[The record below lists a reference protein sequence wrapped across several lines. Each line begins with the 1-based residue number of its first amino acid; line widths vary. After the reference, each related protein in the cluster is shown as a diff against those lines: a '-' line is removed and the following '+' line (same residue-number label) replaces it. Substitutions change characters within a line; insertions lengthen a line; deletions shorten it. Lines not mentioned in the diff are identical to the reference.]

1 MRGVESVLHC
11 YILYK
16 PSIYKGLT
24 VTYTVFFC
32 NKVCYIPRRI
42 KPMLEKDITNKI
54 LKYLKSLPE
63 CYCFKEHGG
72 SYGSS
77 GIPDIICCFHGL
89 FLAFEVKTAKGK
101 TTALQDINIRKI
113 NVIYFINA

>member
-1 MRGVESVLHC
+1 
-11 YILYK
+11 
-16 PSIYKGLT
+16 
-24 VTYTVFFC
+24 
-32 NKVCYIPRRI
+32 
-42 KPMLEKDITNKI
+42 MLEKDITNKI

-113 NVIYFINA
+113 NEACGIAVVVRSSDEVKKIINDLEAKVC